1 MVATK
6 GLMALT
12 VVLTALVISTVS
24 GRLWARHEKR
34 LRLWVD
40 DYCAIAAAV
49 YIPSK

>member
-34 LRLWVD
+34 LHLWVD
-40 DYCAIAAAV
+40 DFCAIVAAV
-49 YIPSK
+49 CIPLR